1 LGAQHWPLTSTDLAH
16 HPKRIYAV
24 AIHGPALIVRHDQL
38 DGLGGVLAGA
48 AAKQGTVAMTE
59 PGVVL
64 DAVQTA
70 MADLAVVLAAVR
82 SGLDPD
88 DVRAGRHLE
97 MGEMDLLS
105 ARDAVEKACLEIN
118 VAETPDDGVRVT
130 VPAPVRSIVL
140 LAAAPHSVPVPAESP
155 LAGRRRAGTPRRRCP
170 GVGQGE
176 LFSVHD
182 VPSRAIS

>member
-1 LGAQHWPLTSTDLAH
+1 
-16 HPKRIYAV
+16 
-24 AIHGPALIVRHDQL
+24 
-38 DGLGGVLAGA
+38 
-48 AAKQGTVAMTE
+48 MTE

-64 DAVQTA
+64 DAAQTA

-82 SGLDPD
+82 SVLGPD

-105 ARDAVEKACLEIN
+105 ARNAVEKACLEIN
-118 VAETPDDGVRVT
+118 VAGSPDDSVRVT

-140 LAAAPHSVPVPAESP
+140 QGTAPHSVPVAAAAESP
-155 LAGRRRAGTPRRRCP
+155 LPGRRRAGTRRHRFP

-176 LFSVHD
+176 LFPVHD